1 MIRWQMKLL
10 VALLVM
16 TVSACSDDWMKDPD
30 GSESAGAERFIVL
43 KIAVPTGETA
53 AHTRANPMGG
63 EDGNGRE
70 DGILNENMIHDLN
83 IFFYNHS
90 EGMNAPDATPVKGF
104 YFNLDNPD
112 DEDNSVKFDKVESSS
127 INGMTYY
134 EVKFIYEG
142 EITNFSHTALKFI
155 TVANVGKPMGK
166 SLLTLG
172 DLRKHNGH
180 IESSILSSSWIETSV
195 DGQKVKDYDR
205 FVMTTAYADQNING
219 KDYGSSTINFS
230 GTGSENAPYLG
241 ETTVERLCARIDL
254 WYNKAQNAGNSDSPE
269 ELTYSVKGGADDSE
283 IATVHI
289 INVLPVNVMQKTSFL
304 LKKVTDE
311 SGTSTRSDWSASG
324 LGGITSF
331 KWGGVEMPHPNAAGK
346 DRPVNYVVE
355 PTTLLKNKTDA
366 DPAGWYGDTGAET
379 VKNRITQSSPGSF
392 GDYHNGIPASP
403 TSPNYDCDRIAI
415 IGYAN
420 ENTHPTDCFKS
431 EFLTGLAFRAVYV
444 PNKVIETYSEGN
456 LEYKNDYS
464 NGTTFYRYSPTV
476 QSQYEGSSLYFISK
490 EVAEAYKAAHQ
501 ADNAV
506 ITEYKDG
513 ICYYNLWLK
522 HYDDVDDRDGK
533 SDPHAALPMEYATVR
548 NNIYRVAISFSGP
561 GDPTPEMRE
570 PNNIHS
576 RIFVR
581 PWNQRKENSPI
592 VF

>member
-1 MIRWQMKLL
+1 MKLL

>member
-1 MIRWQMKLL
+1 MKLL

-30 GSESAGAERFIVL
+30 GSESAGAERFIML

>member
-1 MIRWQMKLL
+1 MKLL

-30 GSESAGAERFIVL
+30 GSESAGAERFIML

-444 PNKVIETYSEGN
+444 PNKDAWKG
-456 LEYKNDYS
+456 
-464 NGTTFYRYSPTV
+464 
-476 QSQYEGSSLYFISK
+476 
-490 EVAEAYKAAHQ
+490 
-501 ADNAV
+501 
-506 ITEYKDG
+506 DG
-513 ICYYNLWLK
+513 L
-522 HYDDVDDRDGK
+522 
-533 SDPHAALPMEYATVR
+533 S
-548 NNIYRVAISFSGP
+548 
-561 GDPTPEMRE
+561 
-570 PNNIHS
+570 
-576 RIFVR
+576 
-581 PWNQRKENSPI
+581 
-592 VF
+592 

>member
-444 PNKVIETYSEGN
+444 PNKIIETYSEGN

>member
-155 TVANVGKPMGK
+155 TVANVGKPMGR

-269 ELTYSVKGGADDSE
+269 KLTYSVKGGADDSE

>member
-1 MIRWQMKLL
+1 MKLL

-444 PNKVIETYSEGN
+444 PNKIIETYSEGN